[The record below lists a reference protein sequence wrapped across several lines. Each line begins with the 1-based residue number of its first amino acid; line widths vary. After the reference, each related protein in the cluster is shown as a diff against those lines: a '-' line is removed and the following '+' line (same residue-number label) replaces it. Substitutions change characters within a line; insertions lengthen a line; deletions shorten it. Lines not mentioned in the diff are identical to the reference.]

1 MWFFLGRETVYVGKT
16 ILRGLC
22 LILIQMVVMQERTF
36 VLFLK
41 LFIYSEIVM
50 SPLSQDAEV
59 HGLKPETV
67 PDSEKVEILNIHKI
81 NIELQ
86 LFSSKT
92 LL

>member
-1 MWFFLGRETVYVGKT
+1 
-16 ILRGLC
+16 
-22 LILIQMVVMQERTF
+22 
-36 VLFLK
+36 
-41 LFIYSEIVM
+41 M